1 MGKIKKILE
10 NELVGGT
17 QSSDVYPVTS
27 VKAVYDESNERLD
40 SILNRR
46 GVVNISTNYN
56 DDHIA
61 EVLTLEQA
69 IAKVPSSDRV
79 LGFQG
84 NILTAD
90 GWVTYKF
97 IGTDITQWSNTQY
110 WANVVDSSLLVQEL
124 GDSENAVM
132 SQKAICD
139 AVGLNGYPAFSASKA
154 YAAGDIVNYNG
165 LLYKFTVEHAA
176 GVWNVE
182 HVEETSF
189 KKHLDGE
196 VNELDNE
203 LFNRSNVNKC
213 YINGNK
219 LNIYKS
225 SRIVSVTQSTF
236 GFEKDNNYRL
246 ASFDNS
252 YKSIYFSC
260 QSGKTYIIKKE
271 SVDINLD
278 LFRIGIVK
286 SIESG
291 ITPEYM
297 YIKSDV
303 FNGDTIKLEA
313 KKDGYILLHYSN
325 INKTVQFTVFEAI
338 FDKVEVVSKKDL
350 DDDYLISPINY
361 ALGRFGFNP
370 DDGSNNKIGKFSS
383 SYKSVSFNCENGK
396 KYLITKSNITD
407 RNRLGYVLTPQS
419 EWIVSGGAEYGMTD
433 TYIDEI
439 ILNESDTDT
448 KYLVLECKK
457 DCTILYQYSNTD
469 EDADI
474 SIYELYSDIDIRVL
488 KDSFE
493 LFKGIAVDTENIEYR
508 VDPVNSLLI
517 QSSAGNPK
525 LKSIGFQVVKGD
537 LYKIS
542 KDTVSDRTIVAILR
556 ENPNNWEIGSTKIDE
571 LICSEKNTDTKNI
584 IFSPSFSGYCLFYY
598 QAIEETNPKITVEN
612 YNGNNITKHIKNRI
626 VNNDSFKY
634 VMNSISTQKRKWYVD
649 NQGLLLFG
657 TGFISDLFRC
667 IKGCRYKIEKSVLSD
682 RFVVSYIRYDT
693 GWVEGNTKLKNL
705 LYEEN
710 TDRLS
715 YEFTAEDDG
724 YILFTINSVETSSIK
739 YKVWEQRLNLECEIK
754 SKSGYNFNLIP
765 TIDETWPGWDDVRY
779 SYGMKKDVDP
789 IPTYYPGIF
798 MADMIVASP
807 NGGRWH
813 STYPSFKHVFEG
825 WNVDGTFRLTMLL
838 GKFHKSMACI
848 QTYSPAGL
856 SESSRRFGWIKI
868 GSDEDNFGVEFGRYW
883 VNSHCFI
890 ILKNSN
896 TDPTVVEDRD
906 LNPLLADETIPNGTI
921 YYNSE
926 TNKIRCKTPDGWKN
940 IKFED

>member
-1 MGKIKKILE
+1 MANWSDLKAAIAQVIKTNGTQAITGQILQDSLNNIVSNVGKDCTFAGIATPKTNPGVPDGNVFYLATETGIYSNFNGIELVAGGEAVILE
-10 NELVGGT
+10 WRGRWVKKKSGLATAEKLTELNGELF
-17 QSSDVYPVTS
+17 TS
-27 VKAVYDESNERLD
+27 
-40 SILNRR
+40 
-46 GVVNISTNYN
+46 
-56 DDHIA
+56 
-61 EVLTLEQA
+61 
-69 IAKVPSSDRV
+69 
-79 LGFQG
+79 
-84 NILTAD
+84 
-90 GWVTYKF
+90 
-97 IGTDITQWSNTQY
+97 
-110 WANVVDSSLLVQEL
+110 ANV
-124 GDSENAVM
+124 
-132 SQKAICD
+132 
-139 AVGLNGYPAFSASKA
+139 
-154 YAAGDIVNYNG
+154 
-165 LLYKFTVEHAA
+165 
-176 GVWNVE
+176 
-182 HVEETSF
+182 
-189 KKHLDGE
+189 
-196 VNELDNE
+196 
-203 LFNRSNVNKC
+203 NRC
-213 YINGNK
+213 YLNGNK
-219 LNIYKS
+219 LNIC
-225 SRIVSVTQSTF
+225 VSNISVDITDSTF
-236 GFEKDNNYRL
+236 GFDKRDDYKL
-246 ASFDNS
+246 ASYGSS

-260 QSGKTYIIKKE
+260 KAGKSYIIKKE
-271 SVDINLD
+271 SVEID
-278 LFRIGIVK
+278 LCRVGLVK
-286 SIESG
+286 SIEAG
-291 ITPEYM
+291 ITAEYM
-297 YIKSDV
+297 YTTSDII
-303 FNGDTIKLEA
+303 NGDTIIVEA
-313 KKDGYILLHYSN
+313 KYDGYILFHYSN
-325 INKTVQFTVFEAI
+325 VNKKVQFTVHEAI
-338 FDKVEVVSKKDL
+338 YKEVEVLSKKNL

-361 ALGRFGFNP
+361 VLGKFGFNP
-370 DDGSNNKIGKFSS
+370 NDGSNNKIGKFKD

-396 KYLITKSNITD
+396 KYLIIKSNITD

-419 EWIVSGGAEYGMTD
+419 EWIVSGGKEYGLTD
-433 TYIDEI
+433 TYIDEV
-439 ILNESDTDT
+439 ILKESDTDT
-448 KYLVLECKK
+448 RYLVLECKK
-457 DCTILYQYSNTD
+457 DCTILYQYSNSN

-474 SIYELYSDIDIRVL
+474 FIYELYSDIDIRVL

-493 LFKGIAVDTENIEYR
+493 LFKGIAVDTENIEYW
-508 VDPVNSLLI
+508 VDPVHSLLI
-517 QSSAGNPK
+517 QSSAGKSNF
-525 LKSIGFQVVKGD
+525 KSIGFQVVKGD

-542 KDTVSDRTIVAILR
+542 KDIVSDRTVVAILR

-571 LICSEKNTDTKNI
+571 LICSEKNTKTKNI

-598 QAIEETNPKITVEN
+598 QAIKVTNPKITVEN

-634 VMNSISTQKRKWYVD
+634 VMNSVSTQKIKWYVD
-649 NQGLLLFG
+649 NKGLLLFG

-705 LYEEN
+705 LYEKN
-710 TDRLS
+710 TNRFS
-715 YEFTAEDDG
+715 YEFTAQDDG

-765 TIDETWPGWDDVRY
+765 TIDKTWPGWNVVRF
-779 SYGMKKDVDP
+779 SYGMKNEVDP

-798 MADMIVASP
+798 MADMIIVNQ

-813 STYPSFKHVFEG
+813 STYSFKHVFEG

-868 GSDEDNFGVEFGRYW
+868 GSDENNFGVEFGRYW

-940 IKFED
+940 ILFEEVE